1 MRAKDVRKALVAAA
15 TFVAQLV
22 ALGAVPESALP
33 YVIATLGALT
43 VYGVYAVR
51 NGDAPSQDGTV
62 DPPTGAPGG
71 AQ

>member
-51 NGDAPSQDGTV
+51 NGDK
-62 DPPTGAPGG
+62 PPEPP